1 MGHKK
6 NKVSMRQKA
15 AEKKRFIIMGCVA
28 ALILAMIFYLI
39 G

>member
-6 NKVSMRQKA
+6 NKINARQKA
-15 AEKKRFIIMGCVA
+15 AEKKRFIIMGSVT
-28 ALILAMIFYLI
+28 ALILAVIFYLI

>member
-6 NKVSMRQKA
+6 QKVNAAQKA
-15 AEKKRFIIMGCVA
+15 AERRRFIIMGCVA